1 VGKPRISRIIG
12 TLFGIATL
20 TSLAMGLMAWLS
32 LPKWTKVEA
41 GLSAFQFSAPS
52 SSEQA
57 LPRSTP
63 SSGRMP
69 LRSPTSRTLPRVD
82 RSHPKTTILDYLIRR
97 FASGSGGGVGGPPIR
112 VCENLIDT
120 PAVFPVDAG
129 SYEQA
134 LLQIAQGDGDHEN
147 PYIESS
153 LAPIA
158 AALRLP
164 AVGKFADAI
173 ERAKTSADPRLAEGD
188 DFRSLT
194 SLAASEV
201 VANRAALSSQAQH
214 AYHLF
219 VLSRATLLVPAIGTN
234 SSAQAFCA
242 HEQSLA
248 TSRAPETSAQMDAEK
263 ATLLRLLA
271 LAKITPEQVG
281 FDANL
286 ANNVSV
292 TISARGLTINVPWM
306 MKQFGEAFDLENTA
320 QPAP

>member
-194 SLAASEV
+194 SLAASE
-201 VANRAALSSQAQH
+201 ARLSSLCFKSCYSACSSDRH
-214 AYHLF
+214 EFERPSILRPRAVACYF
-219 VLSRATLLVPAIGTN
+219 TRPRNLSANGCRKSDAAEAPGARKNHTR
-234 SSAQAFCA
+234 
-242 HEQSLA
+242 
-248 TSRAPETSAQMDAEK
+248 TSR
-263 ATLLRLLA
+263 
-271 LAKITPEQVG
+271 I
-281 FDANL
+281 
-286 ANNVSV
+286 
-292 TISARGLTINVPWM
+292 
-306 MKQFGEAFDLENTA
+306 
-320 QPAP
+320 